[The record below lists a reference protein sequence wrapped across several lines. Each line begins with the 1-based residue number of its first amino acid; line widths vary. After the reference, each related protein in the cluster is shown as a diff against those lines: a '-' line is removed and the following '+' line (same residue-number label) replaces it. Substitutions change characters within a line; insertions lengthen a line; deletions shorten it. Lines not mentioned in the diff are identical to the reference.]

1 MAGKMF
7 LLLGVATF
15 SFIISFLG
23 FPVIIP
29 RFKEVGIIGKNMNSE
44 EQEEI
49 PEMGGLVI
57 LAGFCGGIV
66 LIIFLKVFYRLLPDV
81 YLITLLATLS
91 TVLIV
96 ALIGIFDDLISM
108 KQIVK
113 AFIPILA
120 ALPLVAI
127 EIGDRVLRIPFIGMV
142 NFGIFYPLVL
152 IPLGITG
159 ATNAFNMLAG
169 FNGLEVGLGIVCMV
183 TVSIIAYIVKSMSA
197 LAISL
202 TFLGALLAALYY
214 NWYPAKILVGDV
226 GTLCMGTV
234 LAVCVIVG
242 DFETA
247 GAILIIPFF
256 VDFIIKAFHKFP
268 SKGWWGIYKEGKLY
282 CPDDRVVS
290 LPQLIMKISGGI
302 REPHLVLVLL
312 GIEAIFGVLA
322 ILVYLRGN

>member
-1 MAGKMF
+1 MF
-7 LLLGVATF
+7 LLLVVALF
-15 SFIISFLG
+15 SFLVTFIG
-23 FPVIIP
+23 FPMVIP
-29 RFKEVGIIGKNMNSE
+29 RLRQAGITGKNMNSE
-44 EQEEI
+44 KQEEI
-49 PEMGGLVI
+49 PEMGGLVMV
-57 LAGFCGGIV
+57 AGFCGGLI
-66 LIIFLKVFYRLLPDV
+66 LIIFLKVFFRLLSGI
-81 YLITLLATLS
+81 YLINILATLS

-108 KQIVK
+108 RQIIK
-113 AFIPILA
+113 AFMPIIA

-127 EIGDRVLRIPFIGMV
+127 EFSDTIMHIPFMGRV
-142 NFGIFYPLVL
+142 NFGILYPLIL

-183 TVSIIAYIVKSMSA
+183 TVSIIAYLTGSVTA

-202 TFLGALLAALYY
+202 TCLGVLLATIYY
-214 NWYPAKILVGDV
+214 NWYPAKILIGDV

-234 LAVCVIVG
+234 LAVSVIVG

-247 GAILIIPFF
+247 GAILIIPFL
-256 VDFIIKAFHKFP
+256 VEFIFKAVHGFP

-282 CPDDRVVS
+282 CPEERIVS

-302 REPHLVLVLL
+302 KESHLVLVLI
-312 GIEAIFGVLA
+312 GIEAIFGVIA
-322 ILVYLRGN
+322 ILLYL